1 MEDVKWKTKAE
12 KKEIV
17 RKVEPVTRMVQ
28 LEACKEEIKAE
39 ETFGFMLL
47 LTFVG
52 GYSNAYSYFTRGGAF
67 VSFHTGN
74 MAKLGIAA
82 VTGDSTM
89 FLACVVPIC
98 GGLLGAILA
107 QLVKTYL
114 SRQSML
120 LWQKTALLIEL
131 TALFIVGFLP
141 QSVPD
146 NAVNFFLSIILMFQL
161 SNFRKYEGNVHNS
174 TIETG
179 NLRTFGQ
186 YCGDILIKRNLASA
200 KKAGTYFIM
209 VFSFPLGTLVGG
221 FFSLWTG
228 RSAIWL
234 CCVLL
239 AVLAFGYLPRTES
252 AQC

>member
-1 MEDVKWKTKAE
+1 MEDVKRKRKEGNKGIAIKTE
-12 KKEIV
+12 SVCGMIQV
-17 RKVEPVTRMVQ
+17 
-28 LEACKEEIKAE
+28 EACKEEIKAE

-98 GGLLGAILA
+98 GGLLGAVLA

-120 LWQKTALLIEL
+120 FWQKTVLIIEL
-131 TALFIVGFLP
+131 TALLIVGFLP
-141 QSVPD
+141 LSVPD
-146 NAVNFFLSIILMFQL
+146 NAVNFFLSIVLMFQL

-200 KKAGTYFIM
+200 RKAVTYFVM
-209 VFSFPLGTLVGG
+209 VFSFPLGTLAGG

-228 RSAIWL
+228 RSAIWI
-234 CCVLL
+234 CCILL
-239 AVLAFGYLPRTES
+239 AVLAFGYLPKTES
-252 AQC
+252 AK

>member
-1 MEDVKWKTKAE
+1 MENSKERIKEDGTK
-12 KKEIV
+12 
-17 RKVEPVTRMVQ
+17 
-28 LEACKEEIKAE
+28 LIKAE
-39 ETFGFMLL
+39 ETFVFMLL

-74 MAKLGIAA
+74 ITKLGIAA
-82 VTGDSTM
+82 VTGDSAM
-89 FLACVVPIC
+89 FFFCIVPIC

-107 QLVKTYL
+107 QLIKTYA
-114 SRQSML
+114 SKRSVQ
-120 LWQKTALLIEL
+120 LWQKIALLIEL
-131 TALFIVGFLP
+131 IAFFIVGFLP
-141 QSVPD
+141 PSVPD

-186 YCGDILIKRNLASA
+186 YCGDVLTKRNLAA
-200 KKAGTYFIM
+200 VKKAGIYFIM
-209 VFSFPLGTLVGG
+209 VFSFPLGTLAGG
-221 FFSLWTG
+221 FLSLWTG
-228 RSAIWL
+228 RYAIWA

-239 AVLAFGYLPRTES
+239 SVLAFGYLPATQEES
-252 AQC
+252 QKSTITSGKKIKAEN